1 MQQLVAITVGVG
13 KYNGE
18 KRMALELDIF
28 HLNAKKYHIY

>member
-13 KYNGE
+13 KYNCE

-28 HLNAKKYHIY
+28 NLNV